1 MYFKTEM
8 KRKILLIWID
18 FQAEVPEARE
28 LGTDRIPK
36 WGSPRSLISQ
46 PQNLISAARA
56 TAKLITLD

>member
-1 MYFKTEM
+1 M
-8 KRKILLIWID
+8 KVKILLILI
-18 FQAEVPEARE
+18 QAEVPEARE